1 MKKSKLL
8 IVGLFMALF
17 TLTGCAQDNKAS
29 ILQNEQ
35 SPVLQ
40 KEATLEMNKDTLDA
54 RVIGELEKR
63 INQKREALT
72 KEALSTIGE
81 TQSLLQKIS
90 ENKLDEAI
98 QQGERL
104 IGKLEVLLAQDP
116 SLELIPVNYTYNKR
130 ELVTDIETVRSIT
143 LLAQEAMDKG
153 YYQLAGNI
161 LKDLKSELVVN
172 SYLLPA
178 ATYPE
183 AVKAA
188 VVLLKNNKMEEAK
201 AALTS
206 VLNTVIVEQMVYPL
220 PILNAEQMI
229 IEAAD
234 IDAKDHKNIDKVINL
249 LNNANYQL
257 TLAEEM
263 GYGKKDKEFKSLAE
277 SIDILKKSVKSKQDS
292 KGKFDTLK
300 EDLKAFKN
308 KLFKASKTK

>member
-143 LLAQEAMDKG
+143 QLAQEAMDKG

-277 SIDILKKSVKSKQDS
+277 SIDILKKSVTSKQDS
-292 KGKFDTLK
+292 KSKFDALK